1 MSFRV
6 LTRAAGLIALAIV
19 LTTGAGCE
27 DCNGGGFDAGGPDL
41 GAAVGRFSLSWSV
54 IDQASDLPV
63 NCDQLDPNATVFVEA
78 VRDGTGAVESFACRN
93 LQGTSM
99 TPLFAGTYSFSYEL
113 HVGGATIAT
122 ASGPSGVAIG
132 PGQQI
137 QLAPIT
143 FQVDA
148 SGRLELQL
156 RAGASGNCAGG
167 AITGFA
173 LSLQHAGGPGDTG
186 CAPVVFVLS
195 GGGTYNA
202 SDCSAPAVTR
212 CIAADETLTVA
223 SLPAGTY
230 QIHVRG
236 KKGPLDCWFNDDVL
250 RVPPQSA
257 LLSETLN
264 LALQSETA
272 GCQ

>member
-6 LTRAAGLIALAIV
+6 LTRAAGLIALA
-19 LTTGAGCE
+19 TWSGC
-27 DCNGGGFDAGGPDL
+27 DGCNGGGFDAGGPDL
-41 GAAVGRFSLSWSV
+41 GTAVGRFSLRWSV
-54 IDQASDLPV
+54 IDQGTSQSV
-63 NCDQLDPNATVFVEA
+63 NCDQLDPNATVFVQA
-78 VRDGTGAVESFACRN
+78 ARDGTGAVESFACRN

-99 TPLFAGTYSFSYEL
+99 TPLFPGTYSFSYEL
-113 HVGGATIAT
+113 HIGGTTIAR
-122 ASGPSGVAIG
+122 ASGPTGVVIG
-132 PGQQI
+132 PGQQVD
-137 QLAPIT
+137 LAPTT

-148 SGRLELQL
+148 SGRLELRL
-156 RAGASGNCAGG
+156 RAGAAGNCTGG
-167 AITGFA
+167 VAISGFS

-186 CAPVVFVLS
+186 CAPVVFALS

-223 SLPAGTY
+223 SLPAGSY

-236 KKGPLDCWFNDDVL
+236 KKRTLDCWINDDVL

-257 LLSETLN
+257 LQSETLN
-264 LALQSETA
+264 LALQSETP

>member
-6 LTRAAGLIALAIV
+6 LTRAAGLIALA
-19 LTTGAGCE
+19 TGSGC
-27 DCNGGGFDAGGPDL
+27 DGCNGGGFDAGSPDL
-41 GAAVGRFSLSWSV
+41 AVATGRFSLHWSV
-54 IDQASDLPV
+54 IDQATSQSV
-63 NCDQLDPNATVFVEA
+63 NCDQLDPNATVFVQA

-99 TPLFAGTYSFSYEL
+99 TPLFPGTYSFSYEL
-113 HVGGATIAT
+113 HVGGATIAA
-122 ASGPSGVAIG
+122 ASGPSGVVIG
-132 PGQQI
+132 PGQQVD
-137 QLAPIT
+137 LAPIA

-148 SGRLELQL
+148 SGRLELRL
-156 RAGASGNCAGG
+156 RASAAGNCVGG
-167 AITGFA
+167 AGITGFS
-173 LSLQHAGGPGDTG
+173 LSLQHAGGPGDAG
-186 CAPVVFVLS
+186 CVPVVFVLS
-195 GGGTYNA
+195 GGGTYSA

-223 SLPAGTY
+223 SLPAGAY

-236 KKGPLDCWFNDDVL
+236 KKRTLDCWINDDAL

-257 LLSETLN
+257 QLSATLN
-264 LALQSETA
+264 LALQSETP

>member
-6 LTRAAGLIALAIV
+6 LTRAAGLIALA
-19 LTTGAGCE
+19 TGSGC
-27 DCNGGGFDAGGPDL
+27 DGCNGGGFDAGGPDL
-41 GAAVGRFSLSWSV
+41 ATAAGRFSLRWSV
-54 IDQASDLPV
+54 IDQATTQSV
-63 NCDQLDPNATVFVEA
+63 SCDQLDPNATVFVQA
-78 VRDGTGAVESFACRN
+78 VREGTGAVESFACRN

-99 TPLFAGTYSFSYEL
+99 SPLFPGTYSFRYEL

-122 ASGPSGVAIG
+122 ASGPSGVVIG
-132 PGQQI
+132 PGQQVD
-137 QLAPIT
+137 LAPIA

-148 SGRLELQL
+148 SGRLELRL
-156 RAGASGNCAGG
+156 RAGAAGNCTGG
-167 AITGFA
+167 APITGFS

-195 GGGTYNA
+195 GGDTYSA
-202 SDCSAPAVTR
+202 GDCSAPAVTR
-212 CIAADETLTVA
+212 CIAEDETLTVA
-223 SLPAGTY
+223 NLPAGTY

-236 KKGPLDCWFNDDVL
+236 KKHTLDCWVNDDVL

-264 LALQSETA
+264 LALQSETP